1 MRVRERIAGWT
12 EGSVPVCRT
21 VLAVAREAQL
31 TLMAASLA
39 YYLFGVLLP
48 LALFVVIG
56 LSVLGGGSLQW
67 VVEFASGTLLPSGTQ
82 VPRAILANTGG
93 QLRAAVI
100 GGAILAWSAF
110 RLFGA
115 LDGAFAAVYDTRE
128 HTSLVGRVLDSLLVL
143 LTVGIAMAAMVGLGI
158 GLLLVAPDRSVVR
171 VFGPVFLL
179 VTLTAVF
186 LPTFVL
192 LPEVDV
198 PLAQALPGTLFAAAI
213 WTISAAFF
221 RFYATLSE
229 SVQLYGIAGGVLLVL
244 TWLYVAGLAVLV
256 GAAINAVLA
265 GHVDPDAEWLPED
278 LADRLAGYTDIDR
291 AVGDIEE

>member
-1 MRVRERIAGWT
+1 
-12 EGSVPVCRT
+12 
-21 VLAVAREAQL
+21 
-31 TLMAASLA
+31 MAASLA

-48 LALFVVIG
+48 LVLFVVIG
-56 LSVLGGGSLQW
+56 LSLLGGGSLQW
-67 VVEFASGTLLPSGTQ
+67 VIELASGTLLPPGTR
-82 VPRAILANTGG
+82 VPRSVLANTGG

-115 LDGAFAAVYDTRE
+115 LDGAVATVYDTRE

-143 LTVGIAMAAMVGLGI
+143 LTVGAAIAAMVGLGV
-158 GLLLVAPDRSVVR
+158 GLLFVAPERSAIRIV
-171 VFGPVFLL
+171 GPIFLL

-229 SVQLYGIAGGVLLVL
+229 SVQLYGIAGGVLLIL

-256 GAAINAVLA
+256 GATINAVLA
-265 GHVDPDAEWLPED
+265 GHVDPDAGWLPED
-278 LADRLAGYTDIDR
+278 LADRLARHTDADR
-291 AVGDIEE
+291 AAGDTEE